1 MQILRLGNKM
11 KLFVRDKKFYIRV
24 IKLAVPVVI
33 QSLITMSIS
42 IIGTI
47 MVGQLGEKKL
57 SATSLANEFI
67 VLYQILC
74 MGLGYGAAVLTAQ
87 YWGQRNI
94 TAFKKI
100 VSIMLKMCLV
110 IGGFLGATAYLIP
123 ETVMTIF
130 TPDAEL
136 IRLGASYLHFSAW
149 TLIPTG
155 LSLTITAVLR
165 SYGEVRLP
173 LYTSFI
179 AFVTNIFL
187 NWVFIFGNLGAP
199 RMEILG
205 SALALLISRLIELSC
220 IAGYFMLI
228 DKKIGYRIKDLFI
241 SCKGLYGQYIA
252 FCIPVLISDTILGIG
267 NSAISVI
274 IGHIGFSFVA
284 ANAIVSQVTRMTT
297 VFTTGVSSASSIM
310 TGNTLGEGDT
320 DRAYR
325 EGVTFLSISVVLGV
339 VAGIILL
346 VLCPYMIGSVRIS
359 AEAKYIAN
367 QLMYAI
373 SIIMVFQSAQTVL
386 TKGVLRGGGDTRFLM
401 AADVLFLWLV
411 SIPLG
416 ILTGLVLH
424 LPAFVV
430 YISLRADYIIKTIW
444 CTFRLLKG
452 KWMNKISSGQSYNM
466 SCIED

>member
-1 MQILRLGNKM
+1 MT
-11 KLFVRDKKFYIRV
+11 LFVKDRKFYMRV

-33 QSLITMSIS
+33 QSMITMSIGV
-42 IIGTI
+42 IGTL

-74 MGLGYGAAVLTAQ
+74 MGLGYGAAVLTSQ

-94 TAFKKI
+94 SAFKKI
-100 VSIMLKMCLV
+100 VTIMLRMCLAV
-110 IGGFLGATAYLIP
+110 GGILAAVAYLVP

-130 TPDAEL
+130 TPDQEL
-136 IRLGASYLHFSAW
+136 KELGAIYLQFSAW
-149 TLIPTG
+149 TFIPTG

-179 AFVTNIFL
+179 AFISNVFL

-205 SALALLISRLIELSC
+205 SALGLLISRLIELSF
-220 IAGYFMLI
+220 ILGYFILI
-228 DKKIGYRIKDLFI
+228 DQKIGYRMTDFFK
-241 SCKGLYGQYIA
+241 SCKGLYGQYVRY
-252 FCIPVLISDTILGIG
+252 CIPVLISDTILGIG

-320 DRAYR
+320 GRAYQ
-325 EGVTFLSISVVLGV
+325 EGITFLSLSIVLGI
-339 VAGIILL
+339 VAGFVLL
-346 VLCPYMIGSVRIS
+346 LLCPFMIGSVRIS
-359 AEAKYIAN
+359 EEAKGIAY
-367 QLMYAI
+367 QLMFSI

-416 ILTGLVLH
+416 AIAGLVLQ
-424 LPAFVV
+424 LPAFAI
-430 YISLRADYIIKTIW
+430 YICLRADYIIKTIW

-452 KWMNKISSGQSYNM
+452 KWMNKVSSGSSYSM
-466 SCIED
+466 TCIED

>member
-1 MQILRLGNKM
+1 M
-11 KLFVRDKKFYIRV
+11 KLFVKDRSFYLRV
-24 IKLAVPVVI
+24 VKLAVPVVI
-33 QSLITMSIS
+33 QSMITMGIS
-42 IIGTI
+42 IIGTL

-57 SATSLANEFI
+57 SSVSLANEFI

-94 TAFKKI
+94 IAFKKI
-100 VSIMLKMCLV
+100 VTIMLKMCLLL
-110 IGGFLGATAYLIP
+110 GGLLGAVAYLIP
-123 ETVMTIF
+123 EVVMSIF
-130 TPDAEL
+130 TPEPEL
-136 IRLGASYLHFSAW
+136 IELGATYMRFSAW
-149 TLIPTG
+149 TFLPTG

-165 SYGEVRLP
+165 SFGEVRLP
-173 LYTSFI
+173 LFTSFI
-179 AFVTNIFL
+179 AFIVNVFL

-199 RMEILG
+199 RMEIMG
-205 SALALLISRLIELSC
+205 SALALFISRMIELSF
-220 IAGYFMLI
+220 IAGYFVFI
-228 DKKIGYRIKDLFI
+228 DKRIGYRIKDFFT
-241 SCKGLYGQYIA
+241 SCKGLYGHYIRY
-252 FCIPVLISDTILGIG
+252 CIPVLISDTILGIG

-310 TGNTLGEGDT
+310 TGNTLGEGNT
-320 DRAYR
+320 DKAYR
-325 EGVTFLSISVVLGV
+325 EGITFLSISIVLGIT
-339 VAGIILL
+339 AGVILL
-346 VLCPYMIGSVRIS
+346 ILCPFMIGSVQIS
-359 AEAKYIAN
+359 VEAKGIAY

-373 SIIMVFQSAQTVL
+373 SIILVFQSAQTVL

-416 ILTGLVLH
+416 AIAGLVLH
-424 LPAFVV
+424 MPPFVI
-430 YISLRADYIIKTIW
+430 YICLRADYIIKTIW

-452 KWMNKISSGQSYNM
+452 RWMNKVSSGNLSGVPCQ
-466 SCIED
+466 EE